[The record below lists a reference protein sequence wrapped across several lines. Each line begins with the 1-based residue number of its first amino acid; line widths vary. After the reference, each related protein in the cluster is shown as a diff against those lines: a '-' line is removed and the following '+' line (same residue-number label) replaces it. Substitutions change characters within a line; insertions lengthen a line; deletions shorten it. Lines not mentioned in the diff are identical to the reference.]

1 MLKTDIG
8 KPMSTITATRP
19 KQQSYKGIVRLLT
32 PGPVFEIHNTNSY
45 ERASVESYI
54 SEQFEAAHGAKI
66 SEYMPDLLT
75 MRCAG
80 NLSGAA
86 GIRFANDDALFLERY
101 LSNSIEQTISDI
113 TGLSAERHSIVE
125 IGNLVASHRGS
136 SQLLFILLTAIL
148 NKVDCQWAVFTA
160 TPIVEKLL
168 RKLGLELYTLAEAS
182 PSSLGAPKDID
193 NWGSYYQSKPKVFCV
208 SPAPSLKALKE
219 RKILSSILA
228 LYQSCV
234 ITLAEVIDS
243 GYKKFEQYALT
254 A

>member
-1 MLKTDIG
+1 MTT
-8 KPMSTITATRP
+8 TIANTTR
-19 KQQSYKGIVRLLT
+19 QQSYKGIVRLLS
-32 PGPVFEIHNTNSY
+32 PGPVFEIHNINSY

-86 GIRFANDDALFLERY
+86 GIRFSNDETLFLERY

-113 TGLSAERHSIVE
+113 TGQNAERRSIVE

-160 TPIVEKLL
+160 TPVVEKLL
-168 RKLGLELYTLAEAS
+168 RKLGLELYALVEANPCVVRDS
-182 PSSLGAPKDID
+182 KDLE
-193 NWGSYYQSKPKVFCV
+193 NWGTYYQNKPKVFCV
-208 SPAPSLKALKE
+208 SPAPSLKALSE
-219 RKILSSILA
+219 RKILSSILS
-228 LYQSCV
+228 LFQSRI
-234 ITLAEVIDS
+234 ITLAEVINS
-243 GYKKFEQYALT
+243 GHKEFEQYALT